1 MAGIGF
7 TNADCGRGAVAIG
20 PLGRRGTGGF
30 TRPLDGEA
38 GAGLEEEVC
47 FFLDMTVNKSTVF
60 YANLANGLSCRPSK
74 FG

>member
-1 MAGIGF
+1 MAGLGF

-20 PLGRRGTGGF
+20 PLGRVGIGGF

-38 GAGLEEEVC
+38 GAGLEEEGC

-60 YANLANGLSCRPSK
+60 YANLANGQVVRQAS